1 MAMHGQIGPQSA
13 SPKTMAEQSAN
24 GRHLVR
30 LLYQCLRF
38 GVVGALATAIHLGL
52 FALLIELLDMRPFW
66 ANFPAFAVALIVGFV
81 GHRLWTFR
89 CKGTEQNWSS
99 AFPKFAGTALFGLA
113 LNSSIVSGIEAA
125 GLGYGYSMVLM
136 ATLTPGAVFVIS
148 KFWAF
153 A

>member
-1 MAMHGQIGPQSA
+1 
-13 SPKTMAEQSAN
+13 MAEQSAN

-38 GVVGALATAIHLGL
+38 GVVGGLATAIHLVL
-52 FALLIELLDMRPFW
+52 FAFLIELLDVRPFW
-66 ANFPAFAVALIVGFV
+66 ANFPAFAVALVAGFV

-89 CKGTEQNWSS
+89 CEDAKRNWRS

-136 ATLTPGAVFVIS
+136 ATLTPAAIFLIS

>member
-1 MAMHGQIGPQSA
+1 M
-13 SPKTMAEQSAN
+13 
-24 GRHLVR
+24 
-30 LLYQCLRF
+30 
-38 GVVGALATAIHLGL
+38 VGGLATAVHLGL
-52 FALLIELLDMRPFW
+52 FALLIELVAMRPIW
-66 ANFPAFAVALIVGFV
+66 ANLPAFGVAIIVGFV

-89 CKGTEQNWSS
+89 SENAERHWSS

-113 LNSSIVSGIEAA
+113 LNSIIVSGVEAA